1 MSLAP
6 GTRFGAYEVVEMLG
20 AGGMGQ
26 VYRARDTR
34 LDRMVAVKML
44 APALASEDFR
54 VRFADE
60 AKAISALNH
69 PHICGLYDIGRDHD
83 TAYLVLELL
92 EGETLAARIERG
104 ALLTAQVLRYG
115 IEISDALE
123 PAHRHGI
130 IHRDL
135 KPANIK
141 ITLHGTVKVL
151 DFWLAR
157 ALGPVGVSAGVSQS
171 PNHHVAGNDAH
182 GCDPGYRGV
191 HEPRTG
197 TRAGRR
203 QVHRRL
209 CVLRMRAL

>member
-130 IHRDL
+130 IHAP
-135 KPANIK
+135 PAE
-141 ITLHGTVKVL
+141 
-151 DFWLAR
+151 A
-157 ALGPVGVSAGVSQS
+157 
-171 PNHHVAGNDAH
+171 
-182 GCDPGYRGV
+182 
-191 HEPRTG
+191 
-197 TRAGRR
+197 
-203 QVHRRL
+203 
-209 CVLRMRAL
+209 